1 MFRSIHRFLSGRP
14 LLNWELSHE
23 KLPKWKALPIFSSDA
38 ISSVGYGPEQI
49 ALVLAVPGLLAYGY
63 IPIVVLAVLVLLAIV
78 TLSYA
83 QVARANPGGGGSYSV
98 AMHNLGE
105 LPALVAA
112 AALFADYVLTVAV
125 SISSGTDALTSAFP
139 SLVGKEVLIDLIVL
153 FCVLMLI
160 NLRGARESSNVFVWP
175 TYFFAFGMV
184 ALIGSGVYHAFT
196 GNAPV
201 LPAES
206 VVRQNFD
213 SAILVLFL
221 RAFANGCSS
230 MTGVEAISNGVP
242 MFKAPEAKNA
252 IKTTYMMSGLLGF
265 ILAGISFLILHYHV
279 VPQESVTML
288 SLLAEKVFGRD
299 FFYYYIQITT
309 MLILYLA
316 ANTSYNG
323 LPPLLSILAKDKYMP
338 RYLSYRGERLSYS
351 NGIVLLSVVAGILIW
366 LFNGNVEHLISLY
379 AIGVFLSFTIAQTGL
394 VVHWRREKG
403 SHWRAR
409 AFLNG
414 LGAVIT
420 GIVVLI
426 IAEAKFFYGAWIV
439 IVFIPIMVFMFKKIH
454 SHYEDMAEQLH
465 LPLEGPNLFD
475 TPDDSKNFVV
485 VAIASPTIL
494 VAQTIRYAKTI
505 SKDISVLYVATDQE
519 EADRVRRKWNA
530 CDTGVPLVTVP
541 SDYRL
546 IIQPILD
553 YICELVKHKNPH
565 DYITV
570 IIPEFETRKWWHR
583 FLHNQTGWLLRTL
596 LILRN
601 DIIVTTIP
609 FHLKK

>member
-1 MFRSIHRFLSGRP
+1 MV
-14 LLNWELSHE
+14 
-23 KLPKWKALPIFSSDA
+23 
-38 ISSVGYGPEQI
+38 IS
-49 ALVLAVPGLLAYGY
+49 
-63 IPIVVLAVLVLLAIV
+63 AVLILLAIV

-98 AMHNLGE
+98 AMHTLGE

-112 AALFADYVLTVAV
+112 ASLFADYVLTVAV

-139 SLVGKEVLIDLIVL
+139 SLIGHEVALDLVIL
-153 FCVLMLI
+153 FCMLMLI
-160 NLRGARESSNVFVWP
+160 NLRGVRESSNVFVWP
-175 TYFFAFGMV
+175 TYLFAFGMIAMIAV
-184 ALIGSGVYHAFT
+184 GVHNALTGS
-196 GNAPV
+196 APV
-201 LPAES
+201 IHAES
-206 VVRQNFD
+206 MVRQNFD
-213 SAILVLFL
+213 AAILVLFS

-242 MFKAPEAKNA
+242 MFKSPEASNA
-252 IKTTYMMSGLLGF
+252 IKTTYFMSGLLGS
-265 ILAGISFLILHYHV
+265 ILAGISFLILHYHIL
-279 VPQESVTML
+279 PQDNVTML
-288 SLLAEKVFGRD
+288 SLLAENVFGRNW
-299 FFYYYIQITT
+299 FYYYIQITT

-351 NGIVLLSVVAGILIW
+351 NGIVLLSILAGILIW
-366 LFNGNVEHLISLY
+366 AFDGKVEHLISLY

-394 VVHWRREKG
+394 VVYWRREKG
-403 SHWRAR
+403 SHWHTR
-409 AFLNG
+409 AFING
-414 LGAVIT
+414 LGAIIT

-426 IAEAKFFYGAWIV
+426 ITEAKFFYGAWIV
-439 IVFIPIMVFMFKKIH
+439 LVFIPIMVFVFKKIH

-465 LPLEGPNLFD
+465 LPVDGPNLFD
-475 TPDDSKNFVV
+475 APVDSKNFVL

-505 SKDISVLYVATDQE
+505 SNNISVLYVATDQD
-519 EADRVRRKWNA
+519 EADRVRKKWNA
-530 CDTGVPLVTVP
+530 CDTGVPLVTIP
-541 SDYRL
+541 SDFRL
-546 IIQPILD
+546 ILQPILD
-553 YICELVKHKNPH
+553 YVSQMVKHKNPD
-565 DYITV
+565 DYITI

-596 LILRN
+596 LILR
-601 DIIVTTIP
+601 DDVIVTTMP

>member
-1 MFRSIHRFLSGRP
+1 MFRSIHRFLIGRP

-49 ALVLAVPGLLAYGY
+49 ALVLAVPGILAYGY
-63 IPIVVLAVLVLLAIV
+63 LPYVVMSVLVLLFIV
-78 TLSYA
+78 TLSYV

-139 SLVGKEVLIDLIVL
+139 GLVGNEVLIDLTVL
-153 FCVLMLI
+153 FGVLMLI

-175 TYFFAFGMV
+175 TYLFAFGML
-184 ALIGSGVYHAFT
+184 ALIIT
-196 GNAPV
+196 GIYNAYTGIGPS

-206 VVRQNFD
+206 LVRQNFD
-213 SAILVLFL
+213 AAILVLFL

-242 MFKAPEAKNA
+242 MFKAPEASNA
-252 IKTTYMMSGLLGF
+252 IKTTYIMSGLLGF
-265 ILAGISFLILHYHV
+265 ILAGISFLILHYHIL
-279 VPQESVTML
+279 PQESVTVL
-288 SLLAEKVFGRD
+288 SLLAENVFGRSW
-299 FFYYYIQITT
+299 FYYYIQITT

-338 RYLSYRGERLSYS
+338 RYLSFRGERLSYS
-351 NGIVLLSVVAGILIW
+351 NGIFLLSLCAGLLIW
-366 LFNGNVEHLISLY
+366 LFNGNVENLISLY

-394 VVHWRREKG
+394 VVYWRREKG
-403 SHWRAR
+403 AQWHTRA
-409 AFLNG
+409 LING
-414 LGAVIT
+414 IGAVIT

-439 IVFIPIMVFMFKKIH
+439 IVFIPIMVFVFKKIH
-454 SHYEDMAEQLH
+454 AHYDDMAEQLH
-465 LPLEGPNLFD
+465 LPLDGPNLFD
-475 TPDDSKNFVV
+475 APVNSKNFVL

-505 SKDISVLYVATDQE
+505 SNNVSVLYIATDQD
-519 EADRVRRKWNA
+519 EADRVRRKWDA
-530 CDTGVPLVTVP
+530 CDTGVPFVSVP

-553 YICELVKHKNPH
+553 YVSQMVKHKNPE

-596 LILRN
+596 LILRG
-601 DIIVTTIP
+601 DVIVTTMT

>member
-1 MFRSIHRFLSGRP
+1 MV
-14 LLNWELSHE
+14 
-23 KLPKWKALPIFSSDA
+23 
-38 ISSVGYGPEQI
+38 IS
-49 ALVLAVPGLLAYGY
+49 
-63 IPIVVLAVLVLLAIV
+63 AVLILLAIV

-112 AALFADYVLTVAV
+112 ASLFADYVLTVAV

-139 SLVGKEVLIDLIVL
+139 SLIGHEVALDLVIL
-153 FCVLMLI
+153 FCMLMLI
-160 NLRGARESSNVFVWP
+160 NLRGVRESSNVFVWP
-175 TYFFAFGMV
+175 TYLFAFGMIAMIAV
-184 ALIGSGVYHAFT
+184 GVHNALTGS
-196 GNAPV
+196 APV
-201 LPAES
+201 IHAES
-206 VVRQNFD
+206 MVRQNFD
-213 SAILVLFL
+213 AAILVLFS

-242 MFKAPEAKNA
+242 MFKSPEASNA
-252 IKTTYMMSGLLGF
+252 IKTTYFMSGLLGS
-265 ILAGISFLILHYHV
+265 ILAGISFLILHYHIL
-279 VPQESVTML
+279 PQDNVTML
-288 SLLAEKVFGRD
+288 SLLAENVFGRNW
-299 FFYYYIQITT
+299 FYYYIQITT

-351 NGIVLLSVVAGILIW
+351 NGIVLLSILAGILIW
-366 LFNGNVEHLISLY
+366 AFDGKVEHLISLY

-394 VVHWRREKG
+394 VVYWRREKG
-403 SHWRAR
+403 SHWHTR
-409 AFLNG
+409 AFING
-414 LGAVIT
+414 LGAIIT

-426 IAEAKFFYGAWIV
+426 ITEAKFFYGAWIV
-439 IVFIPIMVFMFKKIH
+439 LVFIPIMVFIFKKIH

-465 LPLEGPNLFD
+465 LPLDGPNLFE
-475 TPDDSKNFVV
+475 TPVDSKNFVL

-505 SKDISVLYVATDQE
+505 SNNISVLYVATDQD
-519 EADRVRRKWNA
+519 EADRVRKKWNA
-530 CDTGVPLVTVP
+530 CDTGVPLVTIP
-541 SDYRL
+541 SDFRL
-546 IIQPILD
+546 ILQPILD
-553 YICELVKHKNPH
+553 YVSQMVKHKNPD
-565 DYITV
+565 DYITI

-596 LILRN
+596 LILR
-601 DIIVTTIP
+601 DDVIVTTMP